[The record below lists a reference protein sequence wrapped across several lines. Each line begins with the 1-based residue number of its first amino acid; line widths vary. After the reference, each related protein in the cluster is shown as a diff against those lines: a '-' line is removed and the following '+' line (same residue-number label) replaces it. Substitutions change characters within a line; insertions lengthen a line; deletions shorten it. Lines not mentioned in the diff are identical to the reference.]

1 MFVFLNNPLFLA
13 FLGLIVGSFV
23 AALTWRLPRG
33 ESILKGR
40 SRCPHCRKTIAWYDN
55 LPLISFLLLN
65 GKCRSCHRK
74 ISLRYPAIE
83 LTTALLFIL
92 VGHFFQGNFFYLLV
106 AALLIAILVIDLE
119 HQIIPDQL
127 VFLGIAV
134 RLGELVVRDDPLFFS
149 YLLSALIAAL
159 SLLAIHSLT
168 RGKGMGL
175 GDVKLALLLGLF
187 FKPLGV
193 VTLLWSAFLTGGVAA
208 AILIL
213 LGRARL
219 KQKIAF
225 GPFLIIGFFISL
237 IWLKTGKGLL

>member
-1 MFVFLNNPLFLA
+1 MFVFLNNPLFLGA
-13 FLGLIVGSFV
+13 LGLVVGSFV

-33 ESILKGR
+33 ESVLKGR

-74 ISLRYPAIE
+74 ISLRYPIIE

-92 VGHFFQGNFFYLLV
+92 IGQFFQANFFYLFMV
-106 AALLIAILVIDLE
+106 ALLMAILVIDLE
-119 HQIIPDQL
+119 HQMIPDKL
-127 VFLGIAV
+127 VFLGLIA
-134 RLGELVVRDDPLFFS
+134 RFGDLVVRDDPLFFS
-149 YLLSALIAAL
+149 YLLAALITAL
-159 SLLAIHSLT
+159 FLLAVHSLT
-168 RGKGMGL
+168 KGKGMGL

-187 FKPLGV
+187 FTPLGV
-193 VTLLWSAFLTGGVAA
+193 VTLLWSAFLTGGVVA

-225 GPFLIIGFFISL
+225 GPFLIIGFFIAL